1 MTRFRKPAIL
11 ALAVLLLLSC
21 FPAWAETAESAEQTL
36 IRLVNEDRA
45 RYGLNAL
52 TVDPALCSVARIKA
66 QDMLSGGYFAHTSP
80 TYGDIRKM
88 LTTFGASY
96 TYASENIAR
105 RDPRAGAVPVLLHR
119 SPADAARQP
128 VDAHGRGRGHHGAGI
143 RVRIPDFRPI
153 TARFPSQK
161 RKYYHTQKAGRENPP
176 ARVFLLIF

>member
-66 QDMLSGGYFAHTSP
+66 QDMLSGSYFAHTSP

-88 LTTFGASY
+88 LTTFDVPY

-105 RDPRAGAVPVLLHR
+105 SRDVTHAQAQFLSSSTGHRQTLLGSQWTR
-119 SPADAARQP
+119 MGVGVA
-128 VDAHGRGRGHHGAGI
+128 
-143 RVRIPDFRPI
+143 I
-153 TARFPSQK
+153 TAQGFVYVSQIF
-161 RKYYHTQKAGRENPP
+161 
-176 ARVFLLIF
+176 AR

>member
-36 IRLVNEDRA
+36 IRLVNE
-45 RYGLNAL
+45 GLNAL
-52 TVDPALCSVARIKA
+52 TVDPVLCAVARIKA

-88 LTTFGASY
+88 LTTFGVSY

-105 RDPRAGAVPVLLHR
+105 SRDVTHAQAQFLSSSTGHRQTLLGSQWTR
-119 SPADAARQP
+119 MGVGVA
-128 VDAHGRGRGHHGAGI
+128 
-143 RVRIPDFRPI
+143 I
-153 TARFPSQK
+153 TAQGFVYVSQIF
-161 RKYYHTQKAGRENPP
+161 
-176 ARVFLLIF
+176 AR

>member
-66 QDMLSGGYFAHTSP
+66 QDMLSGGYFAQHVA
-80 TYGDIRKM
+80 Y
-88 LTTFGASY
+88 L
-96 TYASENIAR
+96 R
-105 RDPRAGAVPVLLHR
+105 RHP
-119 SPADAARQP
+119 
-128 VDAHGRGRGHHGAGI
+128 
-143 RVRIPDFRPI
+143 
-153 TARFPSQK
+153 
-161 RKYYHTQKAGRENPP
+161 
-176 ARVFLLIF
+176 